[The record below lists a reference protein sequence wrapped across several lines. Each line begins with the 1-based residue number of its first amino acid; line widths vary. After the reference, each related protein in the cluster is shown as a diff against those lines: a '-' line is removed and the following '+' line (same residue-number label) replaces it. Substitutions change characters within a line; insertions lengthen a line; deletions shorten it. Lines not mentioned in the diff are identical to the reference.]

1 MEDSSEM
8 QTFKLKKGLELPIEG
23 APDQTIQPG
32 PEFSQVAALGGDYL
46 GLKPRM
52 LVQEGDEVQ
61 RGTPLFCHKD
71 VPEAMM
77 VAPMTGKVVQINRGA
92 RRVLQSVV
100 IEISDPNDAGVD
112 FSGVGNGDTAEG
124 VAEKLCAA
132 GLWTAFRTRP
142 YSKMP
147 APDTKPAAIFVTAM
161 DSEPLAADA
170 AVIIADAGEAFAAGL
185 AAVAKLSDGKTYLC
199 HKDGDTI
206 PGADVAGVEAA
217 AFAGPHPAGLAGTH
231 IHFLEPLAGDKQVW
245 TIGYQDVIAIGRLMQ
260 SGHLDPNVVI
270 ALSGPGAR
278 QPRLIR
284 TAMGASTDELT
295 KDEIDVDGTPRI
307 ISGSVLSGAQAEGP
321 TAYLGRFA
329 RQITIIRED
338 HDQIPMGWIRPMP
351 SKYSVQ
357 PVLGSALSNKLYN
370 LTSNLNG
377 GRRAMVPTGVFE
389 RLMPQDYL
397 PTQLL
402 RALLVMDT
410 DTAQAL
416 GALEL
421 DEEDLG
427 LVGFACPA
435 KYEYGLA
442 LRDCLAKIEKEG

>member
-147 APDTKPAAIFVTAM
+147 APDAKPAAIFVTAM

-185 AAVAKLSDGKTYLC
+185 AAVAKLSDGTTYLC
-199 HKDGDTI
+199 HKDGDAI

-295 KDEIDVDGTPRI
+295 KDEINLDGTPRI
-307 ISGSVLSGAQAEGP
+307 ISGSVLSGTQAEGP

-351 SKYSVQ
+351 SKYSFQ

-442 LRDCLAKIEKEG
+442 LRDCLTKIEKEG

>member
-1 MEDSSEM
+1 M
-8 QTFKLKKGLELPIEG
+8 QTFKLKKGLELPVQG
-23 APDQTIQPG
+23 APEQTIHPG
-32 PEFSQVAALGGDYL
+32 PEFNTVGVLGGDYL

-71 VPEAMM
+71 APEAMM
-77 VAPMTGKVVQINRGA
+77 VAPLGGKVVAINRGA

-100 IEISDPNDAGVD
+100 IEVSDPNDSGID
-112 FSGVGNGDTAEG
+112 FSGIGNADSAEG
-124 VAEKLCAA
+124 VTEKLCAA

-147 APDTKPAAIFVTAM
+147 VPGSKPAAIFVTAM

-185 AAVAKLSDGKTYLC
+185 SVLTKLTEGKTYLC
-199 HKDGDTI
+199 QKDGDSI
-206 PGADVAGVEAA
+206 PGADVTGVEAA
-217 AFAGPHPAGLAGTH
+217 AFSGPHPAGLAGTH

-245 TIGYQDVIAIGRLMQ
+245 TIGYQDVIAIGRLFQ
-260 SGHLDPNVVI
+260 TGHLDPNVVI

-284 TAMGASTDELT
+284 TVMGASTDDLT
-295 KDEIDVDGTPRI
+295 RDEVDVDGIARI
-307 ISGSVLSGAQAEGP
+307 ISGSILSGTQSDGP

-329 RQITIIRED
+329 RQISIIRED
-338 HDQIPMGWIRPMP
+338 HDQHTMGWILPMP
-351 SKYSVQ
+351 SKFAIQ
-357 PVLGSALSNKLYN
+357 PVLGSAFARKLYN

-377 GRRAMVPTGVFE
+377 GRRAMVPTGTFE
-389 RLMPQDYL
+389 ELMPQDYL

-442 LRDCLAKIEKEG
+442 LRDCLTKIEKEG

>member
-1 MEDSSEM
+1 
-8 QTFKLKKGLELPIEG
+8 
-23 APDQTIQPG
+23 
-32 PEFSQVAALGGDYL
+32 
-46 GLKPRM
+46 
-52 LVQEGDEVQ
+52 
-61 RGTPLFCHKD
+61 
-71 VPEAMM
+71 
-77 VAPMTGKVVQINRGA
+77 
-92 RRVLQSVV
+92 
-100 IEISDPNDAGVD
+100 
-112 FSGVGNGDTAEG
+112 
-124 VAEKLCAA
+124 
-132 GLWTAFRTRP
+132 
-142 YSKMP
+142 MP
-147 APDTKPAAIFVTAM
+147 SPDTKPAAIFVTAM

-170 AVIIADAGEAFAAGL
+170 AVIIGDAGEAFAAGL
-185 AAVAKLSDGKTYLC
+185 AAVAKLSEGTPYLC
-199 HKDGDTI
+199 HPDGDKI

-260 SGHLDPNVVI
+260 SGHLDPNIVI

-295 KDEIDVDGTPRI
+295 KDEINLEGTPRI
-307 ISGSVLSGAQAEGP
+307 ISGSVLSGTQAEGP

-357 PVLGSALSNKLYN
+357 PVLGSALSNKLFN